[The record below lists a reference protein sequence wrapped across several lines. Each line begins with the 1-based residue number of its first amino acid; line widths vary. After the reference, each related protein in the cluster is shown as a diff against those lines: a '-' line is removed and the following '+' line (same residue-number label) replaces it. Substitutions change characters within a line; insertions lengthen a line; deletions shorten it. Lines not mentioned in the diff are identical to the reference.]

1 MIVLLDKLMFALKS
15 LQNLLEQKISVVS
28 SLIVNPDW
36 NQNDPAA
43 NDYIK
48 NRPFY
53 AYDTKFECYHEQ
65 EITFNEEGIAG
76 SLSCSDSGYYLS
88 DRDTIAVI
96 VDGVSYSGKAYN
108 SGPPI
113 YEIWWNASPFAFDF
127 RGVSCSDSSFYGK
140 TVKIQIFKVETS
152 IVKMD
157 KQFLPPISVNDL
169 DDFPA
174 TVGKK
179 TKDDGETF
187 NQTIVASRFAHAE
200 GNYSEARGVSSHAEG
215 HATTANGASS
225 HAEGDSA
232 TASAE
237 CSHAE
242 GYATTASGY
251 ASHSEGY
258 ATTASGYASHSE
270 GTSTIARG
278 ENSHVQGKYNVEDEV
293 NKYAHIVGNG
303 TGVDKRSNAHT
314 LDWKGNAWFAGTV
327 EGTALILKSSTS
339 GSTKRFKIT
348 VDDTGML
355 SAEELT

>member
-251 ASHSEGY
+251 ASHSEG
-258 ATTASGYASHSE
+258 
-270 GTSTIARG
+270 TSTIARG